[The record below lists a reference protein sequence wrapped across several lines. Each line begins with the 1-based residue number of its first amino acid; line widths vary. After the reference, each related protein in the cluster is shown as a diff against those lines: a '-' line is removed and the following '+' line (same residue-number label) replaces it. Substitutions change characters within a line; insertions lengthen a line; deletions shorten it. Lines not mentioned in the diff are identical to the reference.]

1 MPAPDRLVARLLRLM
16 RDRRGAS
23 ATEYGII
30 LAMIAMS
37 MVAAAGKFVNASSAM
52 YAYANNN
59 MNIAK

>member
-1 MPAPDRLVARLLRLM
+1 M

-52 YAYANNN
+52 YSYANNN